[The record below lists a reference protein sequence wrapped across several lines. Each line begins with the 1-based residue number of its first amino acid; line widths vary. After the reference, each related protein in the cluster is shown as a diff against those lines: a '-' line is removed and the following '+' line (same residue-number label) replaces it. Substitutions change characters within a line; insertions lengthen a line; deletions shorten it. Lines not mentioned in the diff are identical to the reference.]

1 MSSPRVSAEAAQQE
15 ARRALAGVRLQD
27 QPGLAAAV
35 AAGWPGPPV
44 HVRRLDA
51 AEQGYYL
58 VPWCDETG
66 IRLIV
71 QVDAGLGRMTSLALQ
86 SQPLQTL
93 VLPPSEVMQRVAEQG
108 AVPRQAELEPE
119 LVWMPCRQSS
129 SPFLP
134 LYRVGVP
141 GGDVF
146 VTMDGAVHP
155 QLTPMLRGG

>member
-15 ARRALAGVRLQD
+15 ARRALASVRFQD
-27 QPGLAAAV
+27 QPGVAEAV
-35 AAGWPGPPV
+35 AAGWPGPPLL
-44 HVRRLDA
+44 VRRLDA
-51 AEQGYYL
+51 EDQAYYL
-58 VPWCDETG
+58 VPWCEQQG

-71 QVDAGLGRMTSLALQ
+71 QVDAGLGRMASLALQ
-86 SQPLQTL
+86 SQPLQSL
-93 VLPPSEVMQRVAEQG
+93 VLPPSEASQSVASQLG
-108 AVPRQAELEPE
+108 LAALGEPE

-146 VTMDGAVHP
+146 VAMDGVVHSR
-155 QLTPMLRGG
+155 LAPMLRGG